1 MLDPRHVPPSLRAL
15 LPLAQRFG
23 VADDIAR
30 EALVRAADPQVVQ
43 ALVVAV
49 RDNDDALD
57 MWLAGPEATG
67 PEFTEEYVAFS
78 AMRMVADY
86 AV

>member
-78 AMRMVADY
+78 AMRMAADY

>member
-15 LPLAQRFG
+15 LPLAERFG

-57 MWLAGPEATG
+57 MWLAGSEATG